1 MSSPHPPT
9 KKRVGIPSKLYASDQ
24 ARDMIA
30 KYHGFHEMLD
40 LSNKYDQ
47 LFENHC
53 KSSMS
58 AIVRPPTK
66 TQRRFT
72 EKKKEELPLNYS
84 ISGNYCETARV
95 FDINESTVL
104 GMIDARPLP
113 NKMKLSSKCRV
124 EDC

>member
-1 MSSPHPPT
+1 MSSPPPPRNKRVVIPT
-9 KKRVGIPSKLYASDQ
+9 KLYTSDQ
-24 ARDMIA
+24 ARDMTA

-40 LSNKYDQ
+40 FSKKYDQ

-58 AIVRPPTK
+58 VIIRPPTK
-66 TQRRFT
+66 TRRRFT
-72 EKKKEELPLNYS
+72 QKKKEELPLPYS

-113 NKMKLSSKCRV
+113 NKMKLSSKYRLA
-124 EDC
+124 DC